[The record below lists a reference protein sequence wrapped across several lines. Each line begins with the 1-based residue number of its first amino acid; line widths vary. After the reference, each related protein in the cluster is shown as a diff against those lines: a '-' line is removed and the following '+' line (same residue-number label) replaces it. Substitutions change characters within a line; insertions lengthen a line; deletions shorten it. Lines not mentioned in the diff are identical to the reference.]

1 MAPGNIQSRRID
13 RDHHW
18 QADFQQTA
26 ASWDDRN
33 CSDRLLNQNDSRR
46 GALSADLFSRHV
58 VGDPVRVQPAGGVA
72 L

>member
-1 MAPGNIQSRRID
+1 
-13 RDHHW
+13 
-18 QADFQQTA
+18 
-26 ASWDDRN
+26 
-33 CSDRLLNQNDSRR
+33 LNQNDSRR